1 MTQTFRAP
9 LKKCLFAKILL
20 GMAIWGIVA
29 FILPY
34 YFYRDL
40 LACLLVPAIWY
51 GFILW
56 QSRKL
61 NYITVADDRLV
72 IRGTF
77 PWLWRKEYPYRRV
90 EEIGIYTSSSDY
102 LQIKAPDLSPRPIRH
117 HVGMISPGD
126 YPAIVRAL
134 QSRGVKLV
142 AL

>member
-1 MTQTFRAP
+1 
-9 LKKCLFAKILL
+9 
-20 GMAIWGIVA
+20 MAIWGIVA

-61 NYITVADDRLV
+61 NYITA
-72 IRGTF
+72 
-77 PWLWRKEYPYRRV
+77 
-90 EEIGIYTSSSDY
+90 SDY

-117 HVGMISPGD
+117 HVGMISPDD
-126 YPAIVRAL
+126 YPGIVRAL
-134 QSRGVKLV
+134 QSHGVKLV